1 MNKLMKWRY
10 IMNIDNIIVTD
21 FDVAAGIKQRGIADL
36 IEDKIIKQC
45 QLSFENVKEG
55 RSKKSTEDMSF
66 GETLNPNS
74 IWFDIKTHDVNG
86 DFSMPNLISM
96 DKMFKEII
104 DVDREL
110 FYLFQ
115 DYILVDNK
123 VTILEKKIIPYW
135 KLELD
140 NLGIGNLGKGQL
152 QIKNMKNP
160 YINENNT
167 KEMFRDEM
175 VQMYISF
182 LKNLQVTTLYRINH
196 MVSTYG

>member
-1 MNKLMKWRY
+1 MK
-10 IMNIDNIIVTD
+10 NIDDINLED
-21 FDVAAGIKQRGIADL
+21 FDVANGIKQRGVADL
-36 IEDKIIKQC
+36 VEDKIIKEC
-45 QLSFENVKEG
+45 QLFFGNVKEG

-115 DYILVDNK
+115 NYKLVDNK

-140 NLGIGNLGKGQL
+140 NLGIGNLGTGQL
-152 QIKNMKNP
+152 QIKDMKDP

-167 KEMFRDEM
+167 KEMFQNEM
-175 VQMYISF
+175 VQKYISF
-182 LKNLQVTTLYRINH
+182 LKKLQLKTQSRINH
-196 MVSTYG
+196 MVYTYA

>member
-1 MNKLMKWRY
+1 
-10 IMNIDNIIVTD
+10 MNIDNIIVTD

>member
-1 MNKLMKWRY
+1 MNKLIKEVKD
-10 IMNIDNIIVTD
+10 ININN
-21 FDVAAGIKQRGIADL
+21 FDVPIGIKQRGVADL
-36 IEDKIIKQC
+36 VEDKTIKQC

-66 GETLNPNS
+66 GETLNSDS
-74 IWFDIKTHDVNG
+74 IWYDIKTHDVNG
-86 DFSMPNLISM
+86 DFCMPNLISM
-96 DKMFKEII
+96 DKIFKEII

-110 FYLFQ
+110 FYWFQ
-115 DYILVDNK
+115 NYKLVDNK

-140 NLGIGNLGKGQL
+140 NLGIGNLGTGQL
-152 QIKNMKNP
+152 QIKDMKNP

-167 KEMFRDEM
+167 KEMFQDEL

-182 LKNLQVTTLYRINH
+182 LKKLQVKTLSRINY

>member
-1 MNKLMKWRY
+1 MNKLIKEVKD
-10 IMNIDNIIVTD
+10 ININN
-21 FDVAAGIKQRGIADL
+21 FDVPIGIKQRGVADL
-36 IEDKIIKQC
+36 VEDKTIKQC

-66 GETLNPNS
+66 GEALNPNS

>member
-1 MNKLMKWRY
+1 MNKLIKEVKD
-10 IMNIDNIIVTD
+10 ISLNN
-21 FDVAAGIKQRGIADL
+21 FDVDAGIKQRGIADL
-36 IEDKIIKQC
+36 VEDKTIKQC

-74 IWFDIKTHDVNG
+74 IWFDIKTHDVHG
-86 DFSMPNLISM
+86 DFCMPNLISM

-115 DYILVDNK
+115 NYKLVDNK

-140 NLGIGNLGKGQL
+140 NLSIGNLGTGQL
-152 QIKNMKNP
+152 QIKDMKNP

-167 KEMFRDEM
+167 KKMFQDEM

-182 LKNLQVTTLYRINH
+182 LKKLQLKTQSRINH
-196 MVSTYG
+196 MVYTYA